1 LKKFKE
7 TVSFALKTWQDK
19 ELLVRNQ
26 NDLKKIVGDKFE
38 HLKKIYDMVENKSRL
53 GVCLDTCHMFAAGY
67 DISKK
72 ESYEKSMKEFGD
84 VIGFDL
90 LKVIHVND
98 SKKDCRSRL
107 DRHECLGKG
116 KIEIDAF
123 KWLVTDERLSGI
135 PMILET
141 PLDEV
146 YPEEIKLLKQFVSD
160 DNEKKRKRD
169 EEEEEEGPKKKVKK

>member
-1 LKKFKE
+1 ML
-7 TVSFALKTWQDK
+7 TST
-19 ELLVRNQ
+19 
-26 NDLKKIVGDKFE
+26 VGDKFE

-67 DISKK
+67 DISKQ

-98 SKKDCRSRL
+98 SKKECRSRL

-146 YPEEIKLLKQFVSD
+146 YPEEIKILKQFVD
-160 DNEKKRKRD
+160 ENEKKRKRD
-169 EEEEEEGPKKKVKK
+169 QDEEISNKKVKK